1 MAFPRILQR
10 LFANSGAGP
19 KLRHD
24 IIPWDEEKSLVALE
38 AWRQAMIGTPMTMAS
53 TTLSPGF
60 MWADGSFASFAAYP
74 ELKAKYDAGGF
85 AGMLLPYTA
94 QEGDISAYPG
104 KFKPDAANPTG
115 LFVPRLTGLF
125 ARYCSKNNAGK
136 HNAAGLPNVTG
147 ELASGQNQSN
157 DPAAVASNGGANN
170 AFTNG
175 GATAHSKATITTT
188 ATVRNSISISFLAS
202 RSNGIYGASTT
213 VMPAS
218 VETPIALYLGR
229 PTKV

>member
-1 MAFPRILQR
+1 MP
-10 LFANSGAGP
+10 
-19 KLRHD
+19 
-24 IIPWDEEKSLVALE
+24 V
-38 AWRQAMIGTPMTMAS
+38 
-53 TTLSPGF
+53 
-60 MWADGSFASFAAYP
+60 
-74 ELKAKYDAGGF
+74 
-85 AGMLLPYTA
+85 LLPLVLKYRSERSPPLCNTRRHFLLFLHA
-94 QEGDISAYPG
+94 RKVILYRIVYPSFLG
-104 KFKPDAANPTG
+104 GIDKQNQHIVNNDPS
-115 LFVPRLTGLF
+115 